1 MCTNVVPSS
10 GIPWHPLR
18 VDLIGAR
25 RSMPSPVRRSARGA
39 PPPSSGKPSA
49 SVSSTSTSTLSSV
62 RVGKTHEKSSTPHS
76 RSSEET
82 SEPPRRSQRAHH
94 PPPKEMESG
103 AALVPAVE
111 NGVGNDEDEDE
122 DEDDE
127 EDITRCVCGHQ
138 EYPGPPL
145 SEAFRSGAAQGED
158 AGGLFIQCDGCSVWQ
173 HGGCVGI
180 IEESQS
186 PDKYYCEECKPRE
199 HKLHTDSRGQSYSLY
214 VPVTS
219 KRDRKASVSKVE
231 EKAKKDRDVLLSRAS
246 ADPTSAGRRRATM
259 RSKEHDAEEEQLRRA
274 LEESKREVEG
284 TASNGRRNGKRGRDD
299 SDDNK
304 HENHNKRPRRASES
318 ITSLSRTATVD
329 GDGSEDEL
337 PASKTTKRGRPD
349 AAQSARQA
357 EQREKARAEAA
368 GRRQE
373 RAGRRRGEELDPA
386 EDTTPKPS
394 VSAKTSP
401 PASSLPPSPP
411 PPPNDRGPS
420 SKKAAGPGKRTM
432 AKKLGNNQYTK
443 QAHTTSPPPGN
454 KKRGGSGGTTNSSSG
469 DEQQQFN
476 GDGTANNSTGTGK
489 NSPVRQDSAGGKGG
503 RTGKGAK
510 KSAAAVERSLANMK
524 RAMESMAAF
533 VQRVQADAGV
543 GVDGSIGNGDGGGG
557 VGDAGLALEQTS
569 EGMSS
574 LELAGVVA
582 RNIEVWNRR
591 FGHLV
596 V

>member
-199 HKLHTDSRGQSYSLY
+199 HKLHTDSRGYVHSCFPFLTAELAGSCLPFSNMRRLRLGFTRSSITRPHGHRPSVHPVKLAGHLFVSPLHTLLSFVMARYHEGSGERAAAKQAADKIAHRQSYSLY

-299 SDDNK
+299 SD
-304 HENHNKRPRRASES
+304 E
-318 ITSLSRTATVD
+318 
-329 GDGSEDEL
+329 
-337 PASKTTKRGRPD
+337 
-349 AAQSARQA
+349 
-357 EQREKARAEAA
+357 
-368 GRRQE
+368 
-373 RAGRRRGEELDPA
+373 
-386 EDTTPKPS
+386 
-394 VSAKTSP
+394 
-401 PASSLPPSPP
+401 
-411 PPPNDRGPS
+411 
-420 SKKAAGPGKRTM
+420 
-432 AKKLGNNQYTK
+432 
-443 QAHTTSPPPGN
+443 
-454 KKRGGSGGTTNSSSG
+454 
-469 DEQQQFN
+469 
-476 GDGTANNSTGTGK
+476 
-489 NSPVRQDSAGGKGG
+489 
-503 RTGKGAK
+503 
-510 KSAAAVERSLANMK
+510 
-524 RAMESMAAF
+524 
-533 VQRVQADAGV
+533 
-543 GVDGSIGNGDGGGG
+543 
-557 VGDAGLALEQTS
+557 
-569 EGMSS
+569 
-574 LELAGVVA
+574 
-582 RNIEVWNRR
+582 
-591 FGHLV
+591 
-596 V
+596 